1 MTARDKK
8 KIRELIVVL
17 QKIDN
22 GDNVFFNI
30 AQYKRLGLITEN
42 KKWGETATG
51 NKIQRGVYFH
61 LTDKARKYLN
71 VII

>member
-1 MTARDKK
+1 MTQEDKK

-17 QKIDN
+17 QRIDN

-30 AQYKRLGLITEN
+30 AQYKRLGLITET

-51 NKIQRGVYFH
+51 NKIQRGVSFH